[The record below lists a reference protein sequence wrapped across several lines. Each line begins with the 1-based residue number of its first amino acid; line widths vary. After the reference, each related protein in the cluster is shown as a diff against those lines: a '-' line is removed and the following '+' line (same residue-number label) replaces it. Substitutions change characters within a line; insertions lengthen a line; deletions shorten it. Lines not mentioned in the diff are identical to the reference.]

1 MELHILQNICI
12 MFAVAIGV
20 VVICNTFKIP
30 FLIGYLLTG
39 VVLSPNNSPLL
50 GEAHEVEM
58 YAEIGVVLLLFSV
71 GLEFSFSNLKKLKK
85 YVLLGGL
92 FQMAF
97 TIAIT
102 AILLGLMSMSVEE
115 SIFWGFVTSLSST
128 AIVIKVLQDKMMLGK
143 EHGRIILSYL
153 LFQDI
158 ALVPL
163 MLFTPILAGAGGDP
177 LTEVGMLIVKLLV
190 MVGLALILA
199 KWTIP
204 WFLRKIMTLQSQE
217 VFLIAT
223 ILIVTGIALLTSY
236 LGLSLSLGA
245 FLAGLIIAETDY
257 NKIAISCFVPFR
269 YVFICFFFISM
280 GMLLDYHIFITDWP
294 AILFWLVFI
303 LLVKV
308 VAGLLAS
315 LVLKVSW
322 KTSLIIGLSIAQI
335 GEFSFVLSK
344 TGQELGLITQ
354 SSYHI
359 FLAVAILTMALAPIL
374 VSNAEPLQRYL
385 HKIFHFKKTKI
396 IKML

>member
-102 AILLGLMSMSVEE
+102 AILLGLMSMSMEE

-190 MVGLALILA
+190 MVGLALVLA

-315 LVLKVSW
+315 LALKVSW

>member
-1 MELHILQNICI
+1 

-102 AILLGLMSMSVEE
+102 AILLGLMSMSMEE

-190 MVGLALILA
+190 MVGLALVLA

-315 LVLKVSW
+315 LALKVSW

>member
-39 VVLSPNNSPLL
+39 VLLSPNNSPLL

-177 LTEVGMLIVKLLV
+177 LTEVCMLIVKLLV

-374 VSNAEPLQRYL
+374 VSNADPLQRYL